1 MSKETLE
8 QVIANVAEVTE
19 STDQD
24 EAIEEQSSGEQN
36 RVVCRALF
44 LSAQESAKT
53 GKLGITILLVDSI
66 DQKGQVKVSL
76 EQRKMGNGSYTVS
89 PVISTWFDPKKTE
102 TDVFEKMKAYLN
114 KGGLCDVYA
123 VVSGNNEFRKI
134 HSFLTT
140 EELNLYR
147 KLIGG

>member
-1 MSKETLE
+1 MSKELE
-8 QVIANVAEVTE
+8 KVVTNAAEVSE
-19 STDQD
+19 ASEQD
-24 EAIEEQSSGEQN
+24 EAVDEQSAGEQQK
-36 RVVCRALF
+36 VVCRALF
-44 LSAQESAKT
+44 LSAQESTKT
-53 GKLGITILLVDSI
+53 GKLGITIMLVDSI

-102 TDVFEKMKAYLN
+102 TDVFEKMKTFLN

-134 HSFLTT
+134 HNFLST